1 MKEWTVDEIKGLL
14 ECNDQMVCTSLLKV
28 YALQTAEEQQSGE
41 TKEHN
46 NVGFNGVDANFLSS
60 CAEFLKKS
68 GFLTSRQMPLV
79 RKKMMKYAK
88 QVTWLANEH
97 EKNKEL
103 QKQVQATIQNI
114 KGE

>member
-1 MKEWTVDEIKGLL
+1 MKEWTVGEIKGLM
-14 ECNDQMVCTSLLKV
+14 ERNDQMVCTSLLKV
-28 YALQTAEEQQSGE
+28 YSLQTDGERVSGQ

-46 NVGFNGVDANFLSS
+46 NVGFNGVDAGFLSS

-68 GFLTSRQMPLV
+68 GFLTPKQMPLV
-79 RKKMMKYAK
+79 RKKMLKYAK

-103 QKQVQATIQNI
+103 QQQVQSTIQSI